1 MSTRSISIAL
11 SIGLVIIVIL
21 AIALFLVPSPASA
34 PSNGKA
40 DQNEPVRIAV
50 APFSSDNVKISSPL
64 PGAEVDKNLEVR
76 GEARGGWY
84 SEGTFPVQVH
94 DSANNRIGG
103 GTAKSESDWMTTE
116 FVPFSASISVEGYSG
131 PAVIAL
137 LKSNP
142 SGLPENDDSVS
153 IPIVIK

>member
-1 MSTRSISIAL
+1 M
-11 SIGLVIIVIL
+11 GLVIIVIL
-21 AIALFLVPSPASA
+21 AIALFLIPSPASA
-34 PSNGKA
+34 PGTDKTA
-40 DQNEPVRIAV
+40 QNESASIKVV
-50 APFSSDNVKISSPL
+50 PFSSDNVKVSAPL
-64 PGAEVDKNLEVR
+64 PGAEVDKNFEVI
-76 GEARGGWY
+76 GEARGDWY
-84 SEGTFPVQVH
+84 FEGTFPVQVH

-116 FVPFSASISVEGYSG
+116 FVPFSANISAENYSG
-131 PAVIAL
+131 PAILAF